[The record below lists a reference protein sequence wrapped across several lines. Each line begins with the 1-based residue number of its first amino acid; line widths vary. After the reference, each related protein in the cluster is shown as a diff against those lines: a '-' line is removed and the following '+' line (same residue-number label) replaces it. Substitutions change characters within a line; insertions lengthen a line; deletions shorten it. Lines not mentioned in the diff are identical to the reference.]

1 MRLRCFLRQPMP
13 KTKVSSIACWSTA
26 PIPTSQYE
34 TRKTWPA
41 RRRRLKRCSVLFS
54 AIGGIL
60 QAASAQPR
68 GKSPDP
74 SSRTFCPLA
83 PSWMPSMKSHLR
95 LNKLTGSPQCR
106 MLGDHDLLILLL
118 GKAQRRNISYEH
130 LQKVSVGVCRRLWSA
145 ANRDFE
151 IPSHNYMEA
160 HAISPRDLSQW

>member
-1 MRLRCFLRQPMP
+1 
-13 KTKVSSIACWSTA
+13 
-26 PIPTSQYE
+26 
-34 TRKTWPA
+34 
-41 RRRRLKRCSVLFS
+41 
-54 AIGGIL
+54 
-60 QAASAQPR
+60 
-68 GKSPDP
+68 
-74 SSRTFCPLA
+74 
-83 PSWMPSMKSHLR
+83 MKSHLR